1 MILRGNFMIV
11 GFIGVG
17 NLASSVISGMRKS
30 EKFKQT
36 RLFLYDNY
44 PEKAKIFQNDHTT
57 ICASEAEVIANS
69 DCIFI
74 AIKPADFETT
84 LKTIHDTADL
94 SGKFFVSTAA
104 AVTTQY
110 ISSRLGGVPV
120 VRTMPN
126 LPIANGVGATA
137 VCGGQGIDA
146 KQLRFVCGIFETN
159 GFCTILPED
168 LMNKVIAVNGSS
180 PAYVYLFAK
189 SMVDWAVQNGFDKQ
203 VARQLA
209 AQAIK
214 GSAEMILKSETP
226 LDDLIKAVCSPG
238 GTTIEA
244 VRVFN
249 ESDFN
254 DVVSRAMDA
263 CTAKAEILNK

>member
-1 MILRGNFMIV
+1 MIV

-30 EKFKQT
+30 DKFKETQ
-36 RLFLYDNY
+36 LFLCDKF
-44 PEKAKIFQNDHTT
+44 PEKAKTFQNEYTT
-57 ICASEAEVIANS
+57 VCASETEVVINS

-84 LKTIHDTADL
+84 LKTIRDTVDL

-104 AVTTQY
+104 AVTTEY

-126 LPIANGVGATA
+126 LPIANGIGATA
-137 VCGGQGIDA
+137 VCGGQGTDHRQI
-146 KQLRFVCGIFETN
+146 QFVCDIFES
-159 GFCTILPED
+159 GGICAVLPEEQ
-168 LMNKVIAVNGSS
+168 MNKVIAVNGSS

-189 SMVDWAVQNGFDKQ
+189 AMTDWAVQSGLDGQ
-203 VARQLA
+203 IARQLV
-209 AQAIK
+209 AQSIK
-214 GSAEMILKSETP
+214 GSAEMILKSEAP
-226 LDDLIKAVCSPG
+226 LDALIKAVCSPG

-244 VRVFN
+244 VKVFN
-249 ESDFN
+249 ESDFDN
-254 DVVSRAMDA
+254 IVSRAMDA
-263 CTAKAEILNK
+263 CTGKAELLKK

>member
-1 MILRGNFMIV
+1 MIV

-30 EKFKQT
+30 KKFEQA
-36 RLFLYDNY
+36 RLFLFDNY
-44 PEKAKIFQNDHTT
+44 PEKAKAFENDFTT
-57 ICASEAEVIANS
+57 VCASEAEVVANS

-74 AIKPADFETT
+74 AIKPGDFETT
-84 LKTIHDTADL
+84 LKTNGGSDL
-94 SGKFFVSTAA
+94 TGKFFVSTAA

-126 LPIANGVGATA
+126 LPIANGIGATA
-137 VCGGQGIDA
+137 VCGGQGTDE
-146 KQLRFVCGIFETN
+146 KQIQFVCDIF
-159 GFCTILPED
+159 GASGVCVILPEEQ
-168 LMNKVIAVNGSS
+168 MNRVIAVSGSS

-189 SMVDWAVQNGFDKQ
+189 AMIDWAVLNGFDARTARKL
-203 VARQLA
+203 VAQSL
-209 AQAIK
+209 K
-214 GSAEMILKSETP
+214 GSAEMILKSETS

-244 VRVFN
+244 VKVIH
-249 ESDFN
+249 ESDFG
-254 DVVSRAMDA
+254 DVISRAMDA
-263 CTAKAEILNK
+263 CTAKADLLTK